1 MSTSDNISNRV
12 VNTIRALTIDAT
24 QEAGEGHP
32 GMPMGAAPVGYALY
46 CHAMRHNPANPNWFN
61 RDRYIQSAGHGS
73 MLQYALLH
81 LTGYDVSMDELRN
94 YRQLGSKTP
103 GHPEVH
109 DTPGVEVTTGPL
121 GQGIAMAVGFALAER
136 HLAAK
141 FNQPEFDI
149 VDHYT
154 YVIAGDGDLMEG
166 ISAEAAS
173 LAGHLGLHKLV
184 VLYDDNGIT
193 IDGKTDIT
201 FTEDVQKRYRS
212 YGWHVL
218 EVADGNDIS
227 AIKAALEQARAE
239 HERPT
244 LIAVKTTIGY
254 GSPKLAGT
262 SKVHGSV
269 LGTDE
274 AAATKE
280 ALGIDWPAF
289 TVPEDVLTHTRRVQG
304 FGADVERL
312 WNELF
317 AKYEIAHPELAAE
330 FTRRLAGEL
339 PENFAA
345 DLHKYEA
352 PESVASR
359 KASSD
364 ALNLL
369 APHLTELV
377 GGSADLAGSNL
388 TDIAGEEAMQAGNYA
403 GRIIHFGIREHAMA
417 AVANGLALHGGV
429 LPFVAT
435 FLVFSDYLKPA
446 LRLSAIMKQP
456 VIYVFTHD
464 SIGVGGDGPT
474 HQPIEHLAALR
485 AVPNVRVIRPAD
497 ANETAQAWE
506 LAVTHRT
513 GPTVL
518 ALSRQNLRT
527 IDVPAGSVAKGA
539 WVAHETNA
547 TPEVLLIAT
556 GSEVGLALDAAGLL
570 EQDGVSVRVVSM
582 PSVDLFLEQ
591 SAEYQQTVLPSAVR
605 ARVVIEAG
613 ATWGWE
619 RFAGDAGTVMGID
632 SFGLSAPGDVVM
644 REFGFT
650 KERVR
655 EEALK
660 VLQNL

>member
-1 MSTSDNISNRV
+1 MSQVENISNRV

-32 GMPMGAAPVGYALY
+32 GMPMGAAPMGYALY
-46 CHAMRHNPANPNWFN
+46 CHAMRHNPANPHWAN

-81 LTGYDVSMDELRN
+81 LTGYDVPMSELRN

-103 GHPEVH
+103 GHPEVN

-121 GQGIAMAVGFALAER
+121 GQGIAMAVGFASAER
-136 HLAAK
+136 HLAAT
-141 FNQPEFDI
+141 FNQPNFDI

-193 IDGKTDIT
+193 IDGKTDLT

-239 HERPT
+239 HNRPT
-244 LIAVKTTIGY
+244 FIAVKSTIGY

-269 LGTDE
+269 LGAEE
-274 AAATKE
+274 AAATKA
-280 ALGIDWPAF
+280 ALGVDWPAF
-289 TVPEDVLTHTRRVQG
+289 TVPEDVLTHTRRVVE

-317 AKYEIAHPELAAE
+317 AKYEVAHPELAAE

-339 PENFAA
+339 PADFAA
-345 DLHKYEA
+345 DLHAYGA
-352 PESVASR
+352 PSSIATRGASR
-359 KASSD
+359 D

-369 APHLTELV
+369 APRLTELV

-388 TDIAGEEAMQAGNYA
+388 TMIAGETAMDRGDYA

-456 VIYVFTHD
+456 VIYVLTHD
-464 SIGVGGDGPT
+464 TIGVGGDGPT
-474 HQPIEHLAALR
+474 HQPIEHLVALR
-485 AVPNVRVIRPAD
+485 AIPNVRVFRPAD

-506 LAVTHRT
+506 LAVTHKT

-527 IDVPAGSVAKGA
+527 MNVPAGAVAKGA
-539 WVAHETNA
+539 YVVQETNA
-547 TPEVLLIAT
+547 NPELLLIAT
-556 GSEVGLALDAAGLL
+556 GSEVELAVDAAALL
-570 EQDGVSVRVVSM
+570 EQDGKSVRVVSM
-582 PSVDLFLEQ
+582 PSVDVFLAQ
-591 SAEYQQTVLPSAVR
+591 SAEYQQSVLPTAIK

-619 RFAGDAGTVMGID
+619 RFAGDNGAIIGMH

-660 VLQNL
+660 VLENL